1 MLLLWW
7 WLVLLLCGC
16 VDRTER
22 LEGYLYCR
30 IGANP
35 TTLDPAYVVD
45 VLGGMIAAKLYNG
58 LVRLDDDLQVAPDIA
73 RQWRVSD
80 DGLTYTFVLRED
92 VVFHN
97 DKRLTADDVVYSFRR
112 IMSPQTHSPNAWMFK
127 NVADVKVAQ
136 TGTIEI
142 TLKRPFAPFLKLLTM
157 PAAYIVSEAEVE
169 RFGKDFGLHPVGTGP
184 FALSR
189 WEPDNDVVLKKNGL
203 YFDPPAKINGI
214 VYRIIPEDI
223 TSVTEFL
230 TGNLDI
236 LGVPASAY
244 AMFAKDAHYA
254 GLIAHSSG
262 LNTFYLG
269 LNNSRGPLD
278 NPNLRKAIACAIDR
292 RKILQRYLQGQGRYA
307 TSAVP
312 SVLSAAAPYGGLKGY
327 AVADYYPYDPDRA
340 LAFLRASGIAGS
352 VKLRF
357 YVSAIQ
363 ESIDIAEIIAYYLR
377 QVGIGVEIRILEWSA
392 YKVAI
397 NNGEP
402 DMFWLSWWADYPD
415 AENFL
420 YPMFHSSNLG
430 AGGNRIRYINPQVDA
445 LIEQARRTLADSERE
460 AIYKRVEDAV
470 VTDAAAVFFWHRN
483 DYIVRQ
489 PWIRGLHLY
498 PIYNMDKATGIEKV
512 KR

>member
-1 MLLLWW
+1 MFNKASLLLFA
-7 WLVLLLCGC
+7 VLLCGC
-16 VDRTER
+16 TGRVER
-22 LEGYLYCR
+22 LDGYLYGR

-58 LVRLDDDLQVAPDIA
+58 LVRLDDNLQVVPDVA

-80 DGLTYTFVLRED
+80 DGLTYTFALRED

-97 DKRLTADDVVYSFRR
+97 GQRLTVDDVVYSFRR

-127 NVADVKVAQ
+127 NVADVKVVH
-136 TGTIEI
+136 TGEIEV
-142 TLKRPFAPFLKLLTM
+142 TLKTPFAPFLKSLTM
-157 PAAYIVSEAEVE
+157 PAAYIVPRAEVE
-169 RFGKDFGLHPVGTGP
+169 RLGKDFGLHPVGTGP
-184 FALSR
+184 FALAR
-189 WEPDNDVVLKKNGL
+189 WEPDNNIVLKKNVL
-203 YFDPPAKINGI
+203 YFDRPARINGI

-223 TSVTEFL
+223 TSMTEFL
-230 TGNLDI
+230 TGNLDV

-244 AMFAKDAHYA
+244 AMLTKDARYA
-254 GLIAHSSG
+254 GLVAHASG

-269 LNNSRGPLD
+269 LNNSRRPLD

-292 RKILQRYLQGQGRYA
+292 KKILRTYLQGQGSYA

-312 SVLSAAAPYGGLKGY
+312 SVLKGY

-340 LAFLRASGIAGS
+340 RAFLRASGIAGG
-352 VKLRF
+352 VNLKF

-363 ESIDIAEIIAYYLR
+363 ESIDIAEIIAHYLR

-420 YPMFHSSNLG
+420 YPMFHSSNFG
-430 AGGNRIRYINPQVDA
+430 AGGNRIRYGNPQVDT
-445 LIEQARRTLADSERE
+445 LIEQARRTLAAPQRE
-460 AIYKRVEDAV
+460 AMYKRTEDAV
-470 VTDAAAVFFWHRN
+470 AIDTPAVFFWHRN
-483 DYIVRQ
+483 EYIVTQ
-489 PWIRGLHLY
+489 PWIKGLRLY
-498 PIYNMDKATGIEKV
+498 PIYNMDKATGIEN